1 MLSWFCNLFLV
12 IHIFD
17 YFLYQFTFNRLDM
30 WKISDPKTRI
40 AWQKSEEGTK
50 RLNWAIVWYVLYYL
64 AHLSIMLPI
73 VILLNR
79 HKLCDPFAGI
89 YIYTDFG
96 FTIAVQVMVLIE
108 N

>member
-1 MLSWFCNLFLV
+1 MFCNLFLA

-30 WKISDPKTRI
+30 WKIIDPKTRI
-40 AWQKSEEGTK
+40 AWSKSASGQK
-50 RLNWAIVWYVLYYL
+50 RLNWAIVWYTLYYL

-73 VILLNR
+73 VFTLNS
-79 HKLCDPFAGI
+79 HKLCDPFVGI
-89 YIYTDFG
+89 YIFTDFG
-96 FTIAVQVMVLIE
+96 FTVAVQLMVLVE